1 MFKKLHKY
9 ANPNKFIAT
18 IAPLRRACSYLA
30 AIFIIIG
37 LVLGL
42 FFSPPDYQQ
51 GETVRIMY
59 IHVSA
64 AWISLFAYTL
74 VFFLSISYL
83 IWKFPLFV
91 LMAKEIPVVAIV
103 FTIITLITGSLWGKP
118 TWGTYWVWDARLTSF
133 LILLFIY
140 LGLIFINKTFKY
152 NDIGDLSF
160 SYLSIIGAINIPII
174 KFSVDWWNTLHQ
186 PASVIRSGGP
196 SISMEMLVPLLIMS
210 LGAFLLFFYLI
221 LTNIQSAIYEKKF
234 TFLSKKDLVD
244 E

>member
-9 ANPNKFIAT
+9 ANPNKFIVT
-18 IAPLRRACSYLA
+18 IEPVRKICSYLA
-30 AIFIIIG
+30 AICIFIG

-42 FFSPPDYQQ
+42 LLSPPDYQQ

-59 IHVSA
+59 IHVSS
-64 AWISLFAYTL
+64 AWISLFAYIL
-74 VFFLSISYL
+74 VFFLSLSYL

-91 LMAKEIPVVAIV
+91 LMAKEIPAIAII

-152 NDIGDLSF
+152 NASGDLSF
-160 SYLSIIGAINIPII
+160 SYLSIIGGINIPII

-210 LGAFLLFFYLI
+210 LGVFLLFIYLI
-221 LTNIQSAIYEKKF
+221 LTNIYSAIYEKKF
-234 TFLSKKDLVD
+234 IFLSKKDLVN

>member
-9 ANPNKFIAT
+9 ANPNKFGLIV
-18 IAPLRRACSYLA
+18 APLRNIFSYLA
-30 AIFIIIG
+30 LFFILAG
-37 LVLGL
+37 LILGL

-59 IHVSA
+59 IHVSS
-64 AWISLFAYTL
+64 AWVSLFAYVL
-74 VFFLSISYL
+74 VFFLCMAYL

-91 LMAKEIPVVAIV
+91 LIAKEIPSVAII

-140 LGLIFINKTFKY
+140 LGLIFIDKAFKY
-152 NDIGDLSF
+152 NTRGDLSF

-186 PASVIRSGGP
+186 PASVIRAGGP
-196 SISMEMLVPLLIMS
+196 SISIDMLIPLLIMS
-210 LGAFLLFFYLI
+210 LGALLLFFYLI

-234 TFLSKKDLVD
+234 LFLSKKD
-244 E
+244 